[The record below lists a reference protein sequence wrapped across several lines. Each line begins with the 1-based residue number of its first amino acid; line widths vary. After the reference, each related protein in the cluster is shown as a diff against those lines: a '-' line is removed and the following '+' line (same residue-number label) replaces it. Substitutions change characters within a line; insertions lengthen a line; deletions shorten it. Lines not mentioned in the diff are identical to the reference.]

1 MDRAS
6 KVLRRS
12 GVRLKS
18 IGAGHSDLN
27 MVISELKDLRHAT
40 KAFMTAQNSA
50 SQDMVKWATCDENRA
65 IQDIMSQLGE
75 LNSMWTDVQ
84 KDFIE
89 HLKTFKSHFELILEG
104 ERQLDIAQNQLVSCE
119 QNEQRI
125 RKELKRAAKK
135 ATEEEINN
143 LEIKL
148 SQAERAKY
156 LAQLEVVELAHKTEA
171 IKVVRLKDGLLK
183 LSEAYVELANKCAII
198 FEAQREVSHY
208 LPDVHSR
215 DMNELKYTGSGACKQ
230 AVAKARD
237 RVHTYKRH
245 NYRLVPASSIIED
258 PPPPYTPGYYNPA
271 TGRPYDEATDN
282 RINSQHHPVIQR
294 QRAVANISILPS
306 CPPYPSPSPPHYD
319 ETSNA
324 QSTTSTDHI
333 TSSDGNN
340 YEDELSG
347 AMGATHIEN

>member
-6 KVLRRS
+6 KVIRRS
-12 GVRLKS
+12 SVRLKS
-18 IGAGHSDLN
+18 LGAGHSDLN

-40 KAFMTAQNSA
+40 KAFMSAQNSA
-50 SQDMVKWATCDENRA
+50 SQDM
-65 IQDIMSQLGE
+65 DIMSQLGE

-89 HLKTFKSHFELILEG
+89 HLKTFKNHFELILEG
-104 ERQLDIAQNQLVSCE
+104 ERQLDIAQSQLVSCE
-119 QNEQRI
+119 QHEQRI
-125 RKELKRAAKK
+125 RKELKRASKK

-156 LAQLEVVELAHKTEA
+156 LAQLEVVELAHKNEA

-237 RVHTYKRH
+237 RVQQYKRH
-245 NYRLVPASSIIED
+245 NYRLVPSSSIIED
-258 PPPPYTPGYYNPA
+258 PPPPYTPGFYNPA
-271 TGRPYDEATDN
+271 TGRPYNEATDN
-282 RINSQHHPVIQR
+282 CLNNQAPVIQR
-294 QRAVANISILPS
+294 QRAVAAVTISPS
-306 CPPYPSPSPPHYD
+306 CPPYPSPSPPYYV
-319 ETSNA
+319 TSSSA
-324 QSTTSTDHI
+324 PSTRHSTDVQRNL
-333 TSSDGNN
+333 DNN
-340 YEDELSG
+340 YEDEISG
-347 AMGATHIEN
+347 AMGATNI

>member
-215 DMNELKYTGSGACKQ
+215 DMNELKYT
-230 AVAKARD
+230 
-237 RVHTYKRH
+237 
-245 NYRLVPASSIIED
+245 ED

>member
-6 KVLRRS
+6 KVIRRS
-12 GVRLKS
+12 SVRLKS
-18 IGAGHSDLN
+18 LGAGHSDLN

-40 KAFMTAQNSA
+40 KAFMSAQNSA

-89 HLKTFKSHFELILEG
+89 HLKTFKNHFELILEG
-104 ERQLDIAQNQLVSCE
+104 ERQLDIAQSQLVNCE
-119 QNEQRI
+119 QHEQRI
-125 RKELKRAAKK
+125 RKELKRASKK

-156 LAQLEVVELAHKTEA
+156 LAQLEVVELAHKNEA

-237 RVHTYKRH
+237 RVQQYKRH
-245 NYRLVPASSIIED
+245 NYRLVPSSSIIED
-258 PPPPYTPGYYNPA
+258 PPPPYTPGFYNPA
-271 TGRPYDEATDN
+271 TGRPYNEATDN
-282 RINSQHHPVIQR
+282 CLNNQAPVIQR
-294 QRAVANISILPS
+294 QRAVAAVTISPS
-306 CPPYPSPSPPHYD
+306 CPPYPSPSPPYYV
-319 ETSNA
+319 TSSSA
-324 QSTTSTDHI
+324 PSTRHSTDVQRNL
-333 TSSDGNN
+333 DNN
-340 YEDELSG
+340 YEDEISG
-347 AMGATHIEN
+347 AMGATNI

>member
-12 GVRLKS
+12 SVRLRS
-18 IGAGHSDLN
+18 LGAGHSDLN

-40 KAFMTAQNSA
+40 KAFMAAQNSA

-89 HLKTFKSHFELILEG
+89 HLKTFKNHFELILEG
-104 ERQLDIAQNQLVSCE
+104 EKQLDAAQNQLATCE
-119 QNEQRI
+119 LNEQRI
-125 RKELKRAAKK
+125 RKELKRASKK

-156 LAQLEVVELAHKTEA
+156 LAQLEVVELSHKNEA
-171 IKVVRLKDGLLK
+171 IKVVRLKEGLLK

-237 RVHTYKRH
+237 RVQLYKRH
-245 NYRLVPASSIIED
+245 NYRLVPSSSIIED
-258 PPPPYTPGYYNPA
+258 PPPPYTPGFYNPA
-271 TGRPYDEATDN
+271 TGRPYNEATDN
-282 RINSQHHPVIQR
+282 CLNSQPPVIQR
-294 QRAVANISILPS
+294 QRAVATVTISPS
-306 CPPYPSPSPPHYD
+306 CPPYPSPSPPHY
-319 ETSNA
+319 N
-324 QSTTSTDHI
+324 I
-333 TSSDGNN
+333 SSSIGPGTRQPNELRRSGSGNN

-347 AMGATHIEN
+347 AMGATHI

>member
-12 GVRLKS
+12 SVRLRS
-18 IGAGHSDLN
+18 LGAGHSDLN

-40 KAFMTAQNSA
+40 KAFMSAQNSA

-75 LNSMWTDVQ
+75 LNNMWTDVQ

-89 HLKTFKSHFELILEG
+89 HLKTFKNHFELILEG
-104 ERQLDIAQNQLVSCE
+104 EKQFDIAQNQLASCE
-119 QNEQRI
+119 LNEQRI
-125 RKELKRAAKK
+125 RKELKRASKVWK
-135 ATEEEINN
+135 FCITVV
-143 LEIKL
+143 L
-148 SQAERAKY
+148 
-156 LAQLEVVELAHKTEA
+156 VELSHKNEA
-171 IKVVRLKDGLLK
+171 IKVVRLKEGLLK

-237 RVHTYKRH
+237 RVQLYKRH
-245 NYRLVPASSIIED
+245 NYRLVPSSSIIED
-258 PPPPYTPGYYNPA
+258 PPPPYTPGFYNPA
-271 TGRPYDEATDN
+271 TGRPYNEATDN
-282 RINSQHHPVIQR
+282 CLNIQPPVIQR
-294 QRAVANISILPS
+294 QRAVATVTISPS
-306 CPPYPSPSPPHYD
+306 CPPYPSPSPPHYNIS
-319 ETSNA
+319 TSIA
-324 QSTTSTDHI
+324 PGARQSNEVYRSG
-333 TSSDGNN
+333 SGNN

-347 AMGATHIEN
+347 AMGASRI